1 MRHFNS
7 IISGFKSA
15 PRIHSYKVHCQIF
28 QRTIGI
34 STNGQKIFGK
44 LPFFFSFEGKI
55 PTPATL
61 IVGISVI
68 ESMQIPI
75 FQSLPFK

>member
-1 MRHFNS
+1 M
-7 IISGFKSA
+7 
-15 PRIHSYKVHCQIF
+15 
-28 QRTIGI
+28 
-34 STNGQKIFGK
+34 FGK